1 MSNTSSSAVVSVNYV
16 RGYMSF
22 KVYFKSGKVY
32 RFAYR
37 VTREG
42 KVFDGATV
50 LDPYSRQIAEI
61 DAVRAEKL
69 YKQYSSL
76 TAVRYDV
83 LANYFRHVG
92 IIKIESRVFYDVE
105 DARAQGLDVIT
116 SAAIWS
122 QDGRVRCEESAYL

>member
-22 KVYFKSGKVY
+22 KVYYESGKVY

-37 VTREG
+37 ITREG

-50 LDPYSRQIAEI
+50 LDPHNREIVEI
-61 DAVRAEKL
+61 DAVRGEKL
-69 YKQYSSL
+69 YKRYNSL

-83 LANYFRHVG
+83 LANYFRYVG
-92 IIKIESRVFYDVE
+92 ITKIESRVFYDVE
-105 DARAQGLDVIT
+105 DARAHGLDVIT
-116 SAAIWS
+116 SAVIWS
-122 QDGRVRCEESAYL
+122 QDGRVRCEESACL